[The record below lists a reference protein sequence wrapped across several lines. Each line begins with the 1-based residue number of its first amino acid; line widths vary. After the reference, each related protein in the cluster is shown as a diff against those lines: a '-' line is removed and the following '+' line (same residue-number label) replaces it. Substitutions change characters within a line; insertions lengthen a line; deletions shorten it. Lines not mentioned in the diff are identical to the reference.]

1 MSVPIQISCTR
12 RLWRFLH
19 QDEPDGF
26 HSIEK
31 KTMKKIILAL
41 LVVIMAMAPVMA
53 DENWVGVDLGVPF
66 GFNFRE
72 HSTTTTIGLDATV
85 RTAFYLDR
93 EETMGIGAALG
104 FDFKLASKVEDL
116 DFQSVN
122 DNNFTLSPAVSF
134 QYRLE
139 LGRDMDLRL
148 GAGLMYSHTFGYSG
162 GNDVFSS
169 SGFAGSLKLT
179 MLMHCVNN
187 TFAVICGQID
197 GVRDIESF
205 SMIMEDW
212 QYISLLA
219 CSLILIVI
227 FIDIVWKNIPMTS
240 EKGNIDVIGN
250 EDLISGDR

>member
-1 MSVPIQISCTR
+1 
-12 RLWRFLH
+12 
-19 QDEPDGF
+19 
-26 HSIEK
+26 
-31 KTMKKIILAL
+31 MKKVILAL

-66 GFNFRE
+66 GFNFSE

-104 FDFKLASKVEDL
+104 FDFALAKKVEDF

-122 DNNFTLSPAVSF
+122 DKYFTLSPAVSF

-148 GAGLMYSHTFGYSG
+148 GAGLMYSHTFDYSG

-169 SGFAGSLKLT
+169 SGFTGSLKLT
-179 MLMHCVNN
+179 ANADFVY
-187 TFAVICGQID
+187 QID
-197 GVRDIESF
+197 DWGIIAGADMEMAVWNFAHGSVNSIAGSGSETTTLDYFGLVITPKIGASYSF
-205 SMIMEDW
+205 
-212 QYISLLA
+212 
-219 CSLILIVI
+219 
-227 FIDIVWKNIPMTS
+227 
-240 EKGNIDVIGN
+240 
-250 EDLISGDR
+250 

>member
-1 MSVPIQISCTR
+1 
-12 RLWRFLH
+12 
-19 QDEPDGF
+19 
-26 HSIEK
+26 
-31 KTMKKIILAL
+31 MKKIILAL

-169 SGFAGSLKLT
+169 SGFAGGGLSEHAVEKRLERHIAAVDVVGDEMFLHEIGRGGFCINVACGNAPFLSEQINDLTELFKAQLKGC
-179 MLMHCVNN
+179 HV
-187 TFAVICGQID
+187 GQKPFWH
-197 GVRDIESF
+197 GHG
-205 SMIMEDW
+205 
-212 QYISLLA
+212 A
-219 CSLILIVI
+219 A
-227 FIDIVWKNIPMTS
+227 
-240 EKGNIDVIGN
+240 
-250 EDLISGDR
+250 

>member
-1 MSVPIQISCTR
+1 
-12 RLWRFLH
+12 
-19 QDEPDGF
+19 
-26 HSIEK
+26 
-31 KTMKKIILAL
+31 MKKIILAL

-104 FDFKLASKVEDL
+104 FDFKLASKVEDF
-116 DFQSVN
+116 DFQSVKK
-122 DNNFTLSPAVSF
+122 NNFTLSPAVSF

-162 GNDVFSS
+162 SGDLGSV
-169 SGFAGSLKLT
+169 SGFTGSLKLT
-179 MLMHCVNN
+179 ANADFVY
-187 TFAVICGQID
+187 QID
-197 GVRDIESF
+197 DWGIIAGAD
-205 SMIMEDW
+205 MEM
-212 QYISLLA
+212 A
-219 CSLILIVI
+219 
-227 FIDIVWKNIPMTS
+227 VWNFYHVSYDTP
-240 EKGNIDVIGN
+240 VIG
-250 EDLISGDR
+250 DSGTHTDDYFGLVITPKIGASYSF